1 MLNTTMNKTMIKLL
15 ADLRK
20 WLIVAF
26 STFTCSCVFC
36 YFNKT
41 TLYTIISQPIRQY
54 YISHNISTDNIFI
67 FTGIWEIFLADIKLC
82 LYSSFFISLPV
93 FLYCIYKFLSPSLYK
108 KEKKIA
114 VLTFFT
120 SIILVILAIITM
132 YNWIFPRAISFF
144 LSQTNN
150 VAKPMLSISEYLT
163 AFFGLIFAFCL
174 VFQIP
179 IILFALIKLDII
191 SLKQLTKHRKTIIV
205 AIFIISAII
214 TPPDV
219 SSQIFCAILL
229 AIIYELTL
237 FLIKLTT
244 NNKAHK
250 SRIAI
255 KTKRRQKTK
264 EINKSKRKSANNK
277 IK

>member
-1 MLNTTMNKTMIKLL
+1 MNKVIINLL

-26 STFTCSCVFC
+26 STFIFSFIFC
-36 YFNKT
+36 YLNKT
-41 TLYTIISQPIRQY
+41 TLYTIISQPIQRY

-150 VAKPMLSISEYLT
+150 VTKPMLSISEYLT

-179 IILFALIKLDII
+179 IILFTLTKLHII
-191 SLKQLTKHRKTIIV
+191 SIKQLTKHRKTIIV
-205 AIFIISAII
+205 GIFIISAII
-214 TPPDV
+214 TPPDI

-229 AIIYELTL
+229 IIIYELTL
-237 FLIKLTT
+237 FFIRITT
-244 NNKAHK
+244 NNKTHK
-250 SRIAI
+250 QRSAI
-255 KTKRRQKTK
+255 KAKRKQKTI
-264 EINKSKRKSANNK
+264 ETNKSKRKSANNK

>member
-1 MLNTTMNKTMIKLL
+1 MNKVIINLL

-26 STFTCSCVFC
+26 STFIFSFIFC
-36 YFNKT
+36 YLNKT
-41 TLYTIISQPIRQY
+41 TLYSIISQPIKQY
-54 YISHNISTDNIFI
+54 YQSQHIHINDIFI
-67 FTGIWEIFLADIKLC
+67 FTGIWEIFIADIKLC
-82 LYSSFFISLPV
+82 LYSSFFLSLPV

-108 KEKKIA
+108 NEKQIA
-114 VLTFFT
+114 LLTFST
-120 SIILVILAIITM
+120 IIILTILAIIAM
-132 YNWIFPRAISFF
+132 YSWILPKAIVFF

-150 VAKPMLSISEYLT
+150 IAQPMLSISEYLT

-179 IILFALIKLDII
+179 IILFTLTKLHII
-191 SLKQLTKHRKTIIV
+191 SIKQLTKHRKTIIV
-205 AIFIISAII
+205 GIFIISAII
-214 TPPDV
+214 TPPDI

-229 AIIYELTL
+229 IIIYELTL
-237 FLIKLTT
+237 FFIRITT
-244 NNKAHK
+244 NHKAHK

-255 KTKRRQKTK
+255 KTKRKQKTI
-264 EINKSKRKSANNK
+264 ETNKSKRKSANNK